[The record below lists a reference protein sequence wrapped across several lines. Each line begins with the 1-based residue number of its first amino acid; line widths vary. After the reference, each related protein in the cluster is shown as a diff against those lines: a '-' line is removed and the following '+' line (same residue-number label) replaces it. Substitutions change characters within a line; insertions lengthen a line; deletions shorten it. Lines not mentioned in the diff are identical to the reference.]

1 MANQKKRPEKR
12 KRSTAQMSAQRVLLG
27 GLPQEEDDLQQSP
40 LQMVMHSFWKDKI
53 AIAGVVCFTFIFL
66 CCIILPVFFPIDR
79 YYQDVTQAN
88 VAPGFNMLSVP
99 NALKNNA
106 EMISVGSTFS
116 VGIDKNGNV
125 YEWGTFPTDK
135 LKKIP
140 SSSEM
145 GKLTQV
151 SAGLDH
157 VLAANENGQVF
168 TWGNDRMG
176 LATIP
181 MELRTGGES
190 IKQIYAGY
198 QISLALTE
206 SGTMYN
212 WGSDYLLNIIY
223 PEGVQG
229 HIKKFAASTNIVMVL
244 TDKGEVVPLTKTVSA
259 YTAIPEEIQGKV
271 VDFALTDES
280 AAAVTEDGKVYT
292 WGNNIKKTLEVPEE
306 IQGQVASISGGRYHF
321 SVILKNGTL
330 AAWGDNTQGQTSVP
344 NVNGQKITRLD
355 SGYYGNYAITENGT
369 VKAWGLKGY
378 LMGTDGLGRDVF
390 RRLLLGGRMT
400 MTVGAISVIISAAIG
415 ITVGGISGYKGG
427 KVDNFLMR
435 LAEVVS
441 SIPFLPFCIILSS
454 ILGNSISELQRII
467 LIMCILGLLSWPGI
481 ARLVRGS
488 VLAEREQEF
497 VTAAKA
503 LGVKEFGIIFRHIL
517 PNIITVIIV
526 NATLDFATC
535 MLTESSLSFIG
546 FGVSEPN
553 ATWGNMLTGSQNGQ
567 VIENYWWRWVFP
579 ALVLGICTI
588 SINCIGDGLR
598 EAIDPKSKER

>member
-1 MANQKKRPEKR
+1 MAKNKKEQVR
-12 KRSTAQMSAQRVLLG
+12 RSTASTAAQRMIMG
-27 GLPQEEDDLQQSP
+27 GLPQEKEEVHQSP
-40 LQMVMHSFWKDKI
+40 FQMVLKSFLQDKI
-53 AIAGVVCFTFIFL
+53 AMAGLICFVLIFL
-66 CCIILPVFFPIDR
+66 CCIVLPFFFPIDR

-88 VAPGFNMLSVP
+88 VAPGLSMLSVP
-99 NALKNNA
+99 AKLKENA
-106 EMISVGSTFS
+106 EMLSVGSTFS
-116 VGIDKNGNV
+116 VGIDKDGNI
-125 YEWGTFPTDK
+125 YEWGVFPNEK

-140 SSSEM
+140 SSSET
-145 GKLTQV
+145 GRLTQI

-157 VLAANENGQVF
+157 VLAVSEDGKVF

-176 LATIP
+176 LSSVP
-181 MELRTGGES
+181 MELRTGGEAV
-190 IKQIYAGY
+190 KQIQAGY

-206 SGTMYN
+206 DGTMYN
-212 WGSDYLLNIIY
+212 WGSDYLLDITY

-229 HIKKFAASTNIVMVL
+229 NIEKFAVATNIVMAL
-244 TDKGEVVPLTKTVSA
+244 TKDGKVVPLSNKASA
-259 YTAIPEEIQGKV
+259 YTNIPEEIQGNV
-271 VDFALTDES
+271 VDIALSDES
-280 AAAVTEDGKVYT
+280 AAALTKDGKVYT
-292 WGNNIKKTLEVPEE
+292 WGNNGKGSLNVPEE
-306 IQGQVASISGGRYHF
+306 IQGNVSALAGGRYHF
-321 SVILKNGTL
+321 TAILKDGSVES
-330 AAWGDNTQGQTSVP
+330 WGDDTHGQASAP
-344 NVNGQKITRLD
+344 NVGEAVSQVD
-355 SGYYGNYAITENGT
+355 AGYYANYAITESGK

-378 LMGTDGLGRDVF
+378 LMGTDAFGRDVF
-390 RRLLLGGRMT
+390 RRLLIGGRMT
-400 MTVGAISVIISAAIG
+400 MTVGAIAVIISSVIG
-415 ITVGGISGYKGG
+415 IAIGGISGYKGG
-427 KVDNFLMR
+427 KIDNFLMR

-553 ATWGNMLTGSQNGQ
+553 ATWGNMLTGAQNGQ

-598 EAIDPKSKER
+598 EAIDPKAKER